1 MDILQQLGE
10 LFLAAVP
17 TAIVVTLFYLFLRWS
32 FFGPMERVLAQREAR
47 TAGARRDAAS
57 LREAA
62 EGKRRAYREAL
73 HKARTEIFREQ
84 EAARHAALEKRA
96 EVLQQARNR
105 ANQEIEAAKRGL
117 HEETEAARSEL
128 DVTGEQL
135 AEAIVR
141 MIGGERPLNPLP
153 ASKEQ

>member
-1 MDILQQLGE
+1 MDILQQLGG

-17 TAIVVTLFYLFLRWS
+17 TVILVTLFYLFLRWS
-32 FFGPMERVLAQREAR
+32 FFGPIERVLAQREAR
-47 TAGARRDAAS
+47 TAGARRAAES

-62 EGKRRAYREAL
+62 EEQRRAHRDAL

-84 EAARHAALEKRA
+84 EAARQAALEKRA

-105 ANQEIEAAKRGL
+105 ANEEIAAAKKGLYQEI
-117 HEETEAARSEL
+117 EAARSEL

-141 MIGGERPLNPLP
+141 VIGGERPLNPIP
-153 ASKEQ
+153 ASKIQ